1 MYLRTVA
8 GDTPNSFATSEVVRA
23 SSACTGCPIDPREAL
38 VAPEPLVRLGRN
50 DTHICAA
57 CQRRP
62 CESTNH
68 PGGYMIG
75 LASVFHGSPD
85 RAA

>member
-1 MYLRTVA
+1 MVRLA
-8 GDTPNSFATSEVVRA
+8 GSVLGSGRMTENIVWLDFNDA
-23 SSACTGCPIDPREAL
+23 IDPREAL